1 MPTKQRMSDFRA
13 QNSHITIEEATQQG
27 LWKIVSQLKKDKK
40 TRIVMGLPPLQE
52 SIDSTPLKPGRPKKY
67 K

>member
-27 LWKIVSQLKKDKK
+27 LWKIVSQLKKDRK